1 MASKLLTELTQ
12 RQCIFIYQV
21 YLHQKVK
28 LTSLKL
34 RTLRK
39 TQPGNKQIVF
49 ERWSA
54 RLLTPL
60 HPSLAEK
67 ERNHKMKSVCKHF
80 HSTTLKE
87 SQSLVSYMTRKKIA
101 QRKCVLIGLKK
112 KIFSN
117 NNY

>member
-1 MASKLLTELTQ
+1 VASKLFTESAQ

-54 RLLTPL
+54 CLLTPL

-67 ERNHKMKSVCKHF
+67 ERNHEMKSVCKNF

-87 SQSLVSYMTRKKIA
+87 SQSIVSYMTRMKIA
-101 QRKCVLIGLKK
+101 QRKCVLIGYKK
-112 KIFSN
+112 NFF
-117 NNY
+117 